1 MPHAIV
7 AHIASAGAN
16 WLSFARR
23 GERSIKA
30 AAGRS
35 RFNIPGNAAPVAAAY
50 RNRQYSHSRRPTARS
65 WDETLARAGRTYAS
79 EVGANPRSR
88 AGPDRTAER
97 YCRRL
102 RDDPVVAESAGE
114 VALLQESG
122 LSTVI
127 RIVWPFRNDVRQH
140 AIIND
145 QFVVEAV
152 HAK

>member
-1 MPHAIV
+1 
-7 AHIASAGAN
+7 
-16 WLSFARR
+16 
-23 GERSIKA
+23 
-30 AAGRS
+30 
-35 RFNIPGNAAPVAAAY
+35 
-50 RNRQYSHSRRPTARS
+50 
-65 WDETLARAGRTYAS
+65 
-79 EVGANPRSR
+79 
-88 AGPDRTAER
+88 
-97 YCRRL
+97 
-102 RDDPVVAESAGE
+102 VAESAGE